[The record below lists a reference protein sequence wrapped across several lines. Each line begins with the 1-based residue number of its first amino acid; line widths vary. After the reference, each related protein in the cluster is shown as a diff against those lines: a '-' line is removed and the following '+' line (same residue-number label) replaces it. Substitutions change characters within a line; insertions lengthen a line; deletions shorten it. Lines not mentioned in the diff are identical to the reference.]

1 MQASTWVGIGIL
13 VFLLLVFGISVY
25 LFVYAEREYSKVS
38 SWPLY
43 SGFAQIGGKDVTLSC
58 PVGKTMTLQRA
69 TYSPYGNGAGCS
81 SCEELD
87 VTSDLKTQV
96 DGKNSLELKNIPTTG
111 VWNGTKVCPS
121 GESCASGYVLS
132 GSYSCS

>member
-13 VFLLLVFGISVY
+13 VLLLLVLGFSVF
-25 LFVYAEREYSKVS
+25 LFIYAEREYSKVHN
-38 SWPLY
+38 WPLY

-58 PVGKTMTLQRA
+58 PAGKTMTLERA
-69 TYSPYGNGAGCS
+69 TYSPFGNGSGCS

-87 VTSDLKTQV
+87 VTTDLKEQT
-96 DGKNSLELKNIPTTG
+96 DGKNSITLQNIPTSG
-111 VWNGTKVCPS
+111 VWNGTRVCPS
-121 GESCASGYVLS
+121 GENCASGYVLS

>member
-13 VFLLLVFGISVY
+13 VILLLVFGVSVY
-25 LFVYAEREYSKVS
+25 LFVYAEREYSKIRD
-38 SWPLY
+38 WPLY

-58 PVGKTMTLQRA
+58 PVGKTMTLERA
-69 TYSPYGNGAGCS
+69 TYSPFGDGTGCS

-87 VTSDLKTQV
+87 VTPELKQQT
-96 DGKNSLELKNIPTTG
+96 DGKNSITLQNIPTSG
-111 VWNGTKVCPS
+111 VWSGKRVCPS
-121 GESCASGYVLS
+121 GENCASGYVLS